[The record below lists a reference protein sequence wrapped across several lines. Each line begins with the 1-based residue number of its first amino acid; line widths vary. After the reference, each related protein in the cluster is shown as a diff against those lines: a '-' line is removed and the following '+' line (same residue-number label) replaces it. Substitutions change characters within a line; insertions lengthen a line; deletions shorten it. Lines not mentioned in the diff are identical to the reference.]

1 LEKQVSLFAGYV
13 AIFDRAT
20 ETFTT
25 YRHDSA
31 NPQSLS
37 HDVIW
42 DIHEDRAGTLWV
54 GTDGG
59 GLNRFDP
66 ATGTFTHYRHD
77 PNNPHSLGN
86 DWVWAIDEDQQGS
99 IWLGTLGGGLNRLEP
114 ATGHITRYQQ
124 DLQNPASLS
133 DDSIS
138 TLHMDR
144 SGVLWVGTFG
154 GGLDR
159 FDPARGTFTHYRERD
174 GLPSDRTVSILE
186 DGDAGETAAGNLWIA
201 TGRGLSKLDR
211 DRTTFNTYDTTDGLP
226 LTEYNRGRYRTRS
239 GELLMSRSHG
249 LIAFDPAAVRDDV
262 YVTPVVFTNF
272 LLARRPVTISQGVR
286 MSGERA
292 SSTHPPITQEGT
304 LGQRWF
310 GSTAPPCGLIAH
322 RRRVWPGPR
331 PGHPWPTT
339 A

>member
-1 LEKQVSLFAGYV
+1 MTKGSCPAPRLCCVGQALEKQVSLFAGYV

-20 ETFTT
+20 EPFTT

-37 HDVIW
+37 
-42 DIHEDRAGTLWV
+42 
-54 GTDGG
+54 
-59 GLNRFDP
+59 
-66 ATGTFTHYRHD
+66 
-77 PNNPHSLGN
+77 S
-86 DWVWAIDEDQQGS
+86 DWVWAIDENQQGS

-174 GLPSDRTVSILE
+174 GLPSDRIVSILE
-186 DGDAGETAAGNLWIA
+186 DGDAGDTAAGNLWIA

-211 DRTTFNTYDTTDGLP
+211 DRTTLNTYDTTDGLP

-239 GELLMSRSHG
+239 GELLMSSSHG
-249 LIAFDPAAVRDDV
+249 LIAFDPAAD
-262 YVTPVVFTNF
+262 
-272 LLARRPVTISQGVR
+272 G
-286 MSGERA
+286 
-292 SSTHPPITQEGT
+292 
-304 LGQRWF
+304 
-310 GSTAPPCGLIAH
+310 
-322 RRRVWPGPR
+322 RRRDRGRAHSEAGSRVGTAQRGGHGGQARCEQAPR
-331 PGHPWPTT
+331 P
-339 A
+339 